1 MLSLK
6 RVWGWFLGFLKTLA
20 LKGLGLEL
28 DLDRPGWYWMMIF
41 MDMDATGLR
50 KLKGLGAVSSR
61 KL

>member
-41 MDMDATGLR
+41 MDMDATGL
-50 KLKGLGAVSSR
+50 
-61 KL
+61 